1 VATRTQGTNA
11 VPPRGLSTEDIDP
24 VSTTIRVWQV
34 TGPTATVGTSPP
46 GCGKLRHVIGI
57 LAVGALALASAA
69 LVTAPAF
76 LLGAL
81 PVWLVV
87 AATLLWLHARVPAP
101 IGRAT
106 QLTLLRGWLIAAL
119 AGFILLPP
127 RGWLAWAPGALYT
140 TAAICDLFDGYLARR
155 RDEVTALG
163 GRLDVAMD
171 ALGLAVAPLVAVVL
185 GRLPPWY
192 LLLGAA
198 YYLFQAGQWLR
209 RRRGLPLFL
218 DRLRPTPHARMFAG
232 YQMGLVATA
241 LFPVVGPPGT
251 AITATLFM
259 LPTLA
264 LFGREWLVL
273 TGGLAPDRGTAL
285 VAAARRLLATA
296 LPVLRVAAAAAIA
309 GLVRRGELAPGLLI
323 ASALLAAG
331 VLTRLTA
338 FAAGIAVALIL
349 PGRTGLPLLAFLL
362 IMGPLMAGGGRGV
375 LWNPEDRWLFMKAG
389 TPRRAPVRDRAL

>member
-1 VATRTQGTNA
+1 
-11 VPPRGLSTEDIDP
+11 
-24 VSTTIRVWQV
+24 V
-34 TGPTATVGTSPP
+34 TGILVAGT
-46 GCGKLRHVIGI
+46 
-57 LAVGALALASAA
+57 LALTGAA
-69 LVTAPAF
+69 CLTGPAF
-76 LLGAL
+76 LIGAL

-87 AATLLWLHARVPAP
+87 MATLRWLQARAPAP

-119 AGFILLPP
+119 AGFIAVPP
-127 RGWLAWAPGALYT
+127 RGWMAWAPGALYT

-155 RDEVTALG
+155 WDEVTALG

-171 ALGLAVAPLVAVVL
+171 ALGLVVAPLVAVVL

-198 YYLFQAGQWLR
+198 YYLFQAGQSLR
-209 RRRGLPLFL
+209 RRRGLPLHL

-241 LFPVVGPPGT
+241 LFPVLGPPGT
-251 AITATLFM
+251 SITATLFM

-273 TGGLAPDRGTAL
+273 TGRVAPDSGAGLVVRGRA
-285 VAAARRLLATA
+285 LLALM
-296 LPVLRVAAAAAIA
+296 LPLVRAAAAAAIA
-309 GLVRRGELAPGLLI
+309 SLVWRGELTIGLLI
-323 ASALLAAG
+323 AAALLAAG

-338 FAAGIAVALIL
+338 FAAGIALAAIL

-362 IMGPLMAGGGRGV
+362 ILPPLLAGGGRGM
-375 LWNPEDRWLFMKAG
+375 LWNPEDRWLFMRAG
-389 TPRRAPVRDRAL
+389 TPRRADR